1 MNKVSKALVATFIA
15 INFAAASYW
24 AITIF
29 GPVAVVE
36 YQEHILR

>member
-1 MNKVSKALVATFIA
+1 MSKVSKIAASLFIA
-15 INFAAASYW
+15 INVMAAVYW
-24 AITIF
+24 TITIF